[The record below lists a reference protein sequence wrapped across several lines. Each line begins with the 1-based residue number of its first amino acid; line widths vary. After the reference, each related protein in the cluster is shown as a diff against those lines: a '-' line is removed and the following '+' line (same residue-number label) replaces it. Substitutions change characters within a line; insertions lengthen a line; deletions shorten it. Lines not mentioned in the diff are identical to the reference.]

1 MTGELRLGAHLSISQ
16 GLSKAVE
23 MAVEI
28 GANTF
33 AYFTRNPRGGAA
45 RTISPEEIAAF
56 VAAKERT
63 GVRDTV
69 GHLPYTVNPAG
80 KERVAEFARMV
91 LREDIERASAFT
103 GEFLNFHPG
112 SHQGDGAEEGVARLI
127 ATLQEVMPQAQG
139 DAMLLIET
147 MSGQGSEV
155 GATFAYIRTV
165 LDAVRDP
172 RLGVCL
178 DSCHLFAAGYD
189 LRSPQGVAQMVD
201 ELDAMIGLSRV
212 RAMHLN
218 DSKQPLASHRDRHE
232 KLGQGQIGA
241 DGIKA
246 ILRNDFLRTLPI
258 VLETPVDDYKE
269 YAGEIR
275 VARELAG

>member
-127 ATLQEVMPQAQG
+127 ATLQDVMPQAQG

-155 GATFAYIRTV
+155 GATFAQIRTV

>member
-1 MTGELRLGAHLSISQ
+1 MSAELRIGAHLSISQ
-16 GLSKAVE
+16 GLPKAIE

-45 RTISPEEIAAF
+45 RTITPAEIEAF

-63 GVRDTV
+63 DVRDTV

-80 KERVAEFARMV
+80 KDRVAEFARMV

-112 SHQGDGAEEGVARLI
+112 SHQGDGPEEGVARLV
-127 ATLQEVMPQAQG
+127 ATLRDVMPKASG

-155 GATFAYIRTV
+155 GATFAQIREV
-165 LDAVRDP
+165 IDAVPDP

-189 LRSPQGVAQMVD
+189 LRTPDGVAAMVRD
-201 ELDAMIGLSRV
+201 LEDAVGLSRV

-218 DSKQPLASHRDRHE
+218 DSKQPLGSHRDRHE
-232 KLGQGQIGA
+232 KLGQGQIGR
-241 DGIKA
+241 DGIRA
-246 ILRNDFLRTLPI
+246 ILRNEFLRTLPI
-258 VLETPVDDYKE
+258 VLETPIDDYRE
-269 YAGEIR
+269 YAGEIQ

>member
-1 MTGELRLGAHLSISQ
+1 MSDALRLGAHLSISQ
-16 GLSKAVE
+16 GLPKAVE

-45 RTISPEEIAAF
+45 RTIRPEEIAAF
-56 VAAKERT
+56 IEAKERT

-80 KERVAEFARMV
+80 KDRVAEFARMV

-112 SHQGDGAEEGVARLI
+112 SHQGDGSEEGVARLI
-127 ATLQEVMPQAQG
+127 ATLQEVMPEAEG
-139 DAMLLIET
+139 DAMLLLET

-155 GATFAYIRTV
+155 GATFAQIRTV
-165 LDAVRDP
+165 FDAVPDP

-189 LRSPQGVAQMVD
+189 LRTPEGVARMVK
-201 ELDAMIGLSRV
+201 ELDEVVGLSRV

-218 DSKQPLASHRDRHE
+218 DSKQPLGSHRDRHE
-232 KLGQGQIGA
+232 KLGQGQIGR
-241 DGIKA
+241 DGIQA
-246 ILRNDFLRTLPI
+246 ILRNEFLRTLPI
-258 VLETPVDDYKE
+258 VLETPIDDYRE
-269 YAGEIR
+269 YAGEIKI
-275 VARELAG
+275 ARELAG